1 MLKICLFNKGLD
13 RIARME
19 LIDSMDKIQLIFF
32 YISGFLISRLVIKV
46 NLPQR
51 LVFYF
56 IGKKQSSITK
66 ILFFIILITAF
77 LSFFIPNAI
86 AVLTMLPVLE
96 VLRRLL
102 KENSVV
108 NKSIPTVLALSVI
121 YGANIGGMSSVTA
134 TPANGIFVAFI
145 EANLV
150 AGRELV
156 GYASWLIW
164 AIPMVLVLI
173 LLSFAVL
180 CVTFRPWRYSRELI
194 RLPFD
199 QNSINHPLQ
208 KASIIAVIVFIA
220 SSLFF
225 SIVRLQMP
233 QYTLE
238 VTISAGI
245 FTAAFIWFL
254 FNKPLRLGDDGKEAV
269 LLTIP
274 DCYRKLPVKGLII
287 AGVVAL
293 FGTILY
299 LLRVHDYF
307 SSVITGIFPADI
319 SPYLFL
325 LILAVVVS
333 FSTEA
338 LSNTVVQLGMSL
350 VIIPVAVSLGVAPF
364 AALLV
369 ITLSCT
375 CAFMTPI
382 ATGVNGLAYGGVK
395 GVSLIEMVSVGAI
408 MNLTAALFISF
419 WVNHV
424 VTLIFGLG

>member
-1 MLKICLFNKGLD
+1 MK
-13 RIARME
+13 
-19 LIDSMDKIQLIFF
+19 LIVSMDKIQLVFF

-51 LVFYF
+51 LVYYF
-56 IGKKQSSITK
+56 VGKRHSSITK
-66 ILFFIILITAF
+66 ILFFIISISGF

-96 VLRRLL
+96 ILRRLL
-102 KENSVV
+102 QENSVV

-145 EANLV
+145 EANSV
-150 AGRELV
+150 AGREFV

-164 AIPMVLVLI
+164 AIPMAFTLI

-180 CVTFRPWRYSRELI
+180 CISFRPWRYSRELI

-199 QNSINHPLQ
+199 KNSIDHPLQ
-208 KASIIAVIVFIA
+208 KAGIIAVIVFIT
-220 SSLFF
+220 SSLIF
-225 SIVRLQMP
+225 SAARLQMP
-233 QYTLE
+233 QYTTE
-238 VTISAGI
+238 ITVSAGI

-254 FNKPLRLGDDGKEAV
+254 FKKTLRSGDDKKDV

-274 DCYRKLPVKGLII
+274 DCYRELPVKGLII
-287 AGVVAL
+287 AGVVIL

-299 LLRVHDYF
+299 LLRAHEYF
-307 SSVITGIFPADI
+307 SNLTAGIFPADI
-319 SPYLFL
+319 CPYQFL

-338 LSNTVVQLGMSL
+338 LSNTIVQLGMFV
-350 VIIPVAVSLGVAPF
+350 VIIPVAINLGVAPF
-364 AALLV
+364 TALLV

-395 GVSLIEMVSVGAI
+395 GVSLIKMVSVGI
-408 MNLTAALFISF
+408 VMNLIAAVFISF
-419 WVNHV
+419 WVHNI
-424 VTLIFGLG
+424 VTAIFGLR